1 MFKTYKIVFK
11 LCFFFLLVMKNNLTN
26 KRNNLFY
33 YACIEGLF
41 LKSETLKAKYFFCS
55 KDLVCFHL
63 IHASETNGN
72 CIFFS
77 TLIKC
82 ILNVFESY
90 IVFFFFFTFYTSVA
104 LWFLVCVIFVIISFF
119 LMKNMKCFVF
129 FSFCD
134 RPACCQCTI
143 PLSP

>member
-90 IVFFFFFTFYTSVA
+90 IVFFFFYLLYICCIMVSRLCHFCDYF
-104 LWFLVCVIFVIISFF
+104 IFFNEKYEVLRFF
-119 LMKNMKCFVF
+119 LF
-129 FSFCD
+129 
-134 RPACCQCTI
+134 
-143 PLSP
+143 L